1 MIGEIVHNL
10 RSALDHLAYQ
20 LVLTGECGQTL
31 PRQRWRNIYFPI
43 CDKKSDFRG
52 QLAEKLPGVGLR
64 QLALIEREQPYKT
77 YYVIDRSPLRRL
89 RILSNTDKHRVVTP
103 LLFAVREPLPHI
115 RVPDTHKLLR
125 VVWFSHPV
133 EIGTVVAE
141 VHVRP
146 VLPEPKMDVD
156 GKITTYAAFDDGAA
170 TGLYLDSML
179 GAVTRILE
187 SFEPFF
193 DGLSSLSLTK
203 SLEPRRP
210 TC

>member
-1 MIGEIVHNL
+1 MSDHLQGCWEKRDRAEEVLEALNREAETGAKDPANVLSLFTQIDAKGTHYNLIVVEVWKAPVLRWGVMIGEIVHNL

-43 CDKKSDFRG
+43 CDRKSDFRG

-125 VVWFSHPV
+125 VVWS
-133 EIGTVVAE
+133 
-141 VHVRP
+141 
-146 VLPEPKMDVD
+146 
-156 GKITTYAAFDDGAA
+156 
-170 TGLYLDSML
+170 
-179 GAVTRILE
+179 VTLW
-187 SFEPFF
+187 
-193 DGLSSLSLTK
+193 K
-203 SLEPRRP
+203 SEQ
-210 TC
+210 